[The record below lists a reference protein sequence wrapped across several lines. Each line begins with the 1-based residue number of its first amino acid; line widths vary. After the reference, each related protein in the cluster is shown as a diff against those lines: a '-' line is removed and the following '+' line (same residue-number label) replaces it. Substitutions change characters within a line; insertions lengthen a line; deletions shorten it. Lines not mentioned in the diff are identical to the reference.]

1 MSPPIRLVKPPMLVW
16 LVYVTFTIGLTER
29 EDNNKIRF
37 GRISNY
43 QYIFLLTLKHDDSW
57 LGRGNNSTTLQLWLA
72 LLINYLTYISSF
84 TDYLCVWESRHEK
97 SKGFSYWPNAFWL
110 KMRFDQWKID
120 RDIGLDAYFQCI
132 IGEIYRELADLVT
145 GRGDIKE
152 WDYNANFV

>member
-1 MSPPIRLVKPPMLVW
+1 MMILGLEEEITRQLYSCDW
-16 LVYVTFTIGLTER
+16 LYWLTTWR
-29 EDNNKIRF
+29 
-37 GRISNY
+37 
-43 QYIFLLTLKHDDSW
+43 IFLLL
-57 LGRGNNSTTLQLWLA
+57 R
-72 LLINYLTYISSF
+72 II
-84 TDYLCVWESRHEK
+84 CVCESPGTKK
-97 SKGFSYWPNAFWL
+97 SKGFWYWPNAFWL